1 MEDSERLEKYA
12 RAGEIA
18 GSVLSEGLK
27 SAKPGL
33 KLLDLAQKLESMIS
47 ENGAKPAFPVNL
59 SQNEAA
65 AHQTPSHGEETAI
78 GERDILKIDVGVEV
92 NGFIGDTAAT
102 IDFSGERGAL
112 VEASEKALEDALSI
126 VRAGAK
132 TSEIGRAIEG
142 AIKSRGFMPI
152 ENLTGH
158 SLGQYDLHAGVEI
171 PNIET
176 KHSYE
181 LKEGDA
187 LAIEP
192 FATDGVG
199 RVSEGNSVEIFSLE
213 EARPVRLREARRILS
228 HIETNYKT
236 LPFAERWLYGPFKSK
251 LLIDS
256 ALRELTLNGCLK
268 QYPILK
274 EMKKGMVS
282 QAEATVIVEKDSCR
296 VTTKR

>member
-1 MEDSERLEKYA
+1 MEDNETLEKYA
-12 RAGEIA
+12 RAGAIA
-18 GSVLSEGLK
+18 ASVLSEGLK
-27 SAKPGL
+27 SAKPGT
-33 KLLDLAQKLESMIS
+33 KLLGLAQKLEAMIT
-47 ENGAKPAFPVNL
+47 EKGARPAFPVNL
-59 SQNEAA
+59 SINEAA
-65 AHQTPSHGEETAI
+65 AHQTPSHNDETAI
-78 GERDILKIDVGVEV
+78 GEKDVLKIDVGVEAG
-92 NGFIGDTAAT
+92 GFIGDTAAT

-112 VEASEKALEDALSI
+112 VEASERALEDALSL

-132 TSEIGRAIEG
+132 TSEIGKAIEG

-158 SLGQYDLHAGVEI
+158 SLGKYDLHAGVEV
-171 PNIET
+171 PNVET
-176 KHSYE
+176 RHSFE

-192 FATDGVG
+192 FATDGIG
-199 RVSEGNSVEIFSLE
+199 RVSEGNMVEIFSLE
-213 EARPVRLREARRILS
+213 EARPVRQREARRILA
-228 HIETNYKT
+228 HIESNFRT

-274 EMKKGMVS
+274 EVKKGMVS
-282 QAEATVIVEKDSCR
+282 QAEATVIVEKDSCM